1 MCFAY
6 QKKEKEEEEQEEEKV
21 ISFEI
26 SDFEKAGKFDVDD
39 SIEYF
44 NHHDSRV

>member
-1 MCFAY
+1 MFRLS
-6 QKKEKEEEEQEEEKV
+6 KKEKEEEEQEEEKV